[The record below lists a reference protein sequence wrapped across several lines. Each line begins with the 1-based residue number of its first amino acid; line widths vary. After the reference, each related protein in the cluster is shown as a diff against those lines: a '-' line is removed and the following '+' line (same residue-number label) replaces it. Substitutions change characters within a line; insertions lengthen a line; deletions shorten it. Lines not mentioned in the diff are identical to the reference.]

1 MSSWFTFAFLAA
13 ASALTWLG
21 VRLLGVRLG
30 PTDWLDAV
38 DLGMTNKNLIS
49 ATGDPDHQMV
59 KIPTCC
65 RRRGHLCR
73 WLHFV
78 LASTGPVLGFLI
90 KAEDCD
96 GCLQR

>member
-38 DLGMTNKNLIS
+38 DLKIKESHVRLQLGSMMTNLLSSSRPPVSLVTLRARFNRS
-49 ATGDPDHQMV
+49 GFGVPDQGGELRQLFTEV
-59 KIPTCC
+59 I
-65 RRRGHLCR
+65 
-73 WLHFV
+73 
-78 LASTGPVLGFLI
+78 
-90 KAEDCD
+90 D
-96 GCLQR
+96 

>member
-1 MSSWFTFAFLAA
+1 MNSQFTLAFLAA

-49 ATGDPDHQMV
+49 ATGDPDHKVV
-59 KIPTCC
+59 KLPTCC
-65 RRRGHLCR
+65 RRRGHQYR

-78 LASTGPVLGFLI
+78 LASIGLVLGFLI
-90 KAEDCD
+90 KVEDCD
-96 GCLQR
+96 G

>member
-1 MSSWFTFAFLAA
+1 MNSWFTLAFLAA

-49 ATGDPDHQMV
+49 GSSATDDSDHKLV

-65 RRRGHLCR
+65 RRRGHQYR

-78 LASTGPVLGFLI
+78 LASIGLVLGFLI

-96 GCLQR
+96 G